1 MSNDACTMTATQ
13 IAAHISS
20 GKLTAEA
27 VMNDH
32 LARIAA
38 REREVNAFI
47 DFDAERA
54 LMLARA
60 ADQRPEKGL
69 LHGVPFA
76 VKDIIDTVD
85 LPTSWGSP
93 IYKGFQAPRNASC
106 VEMLMRAGAIPIGKT
121 VTTEFAYFS
130 PGATRNPHNL
140 EHTPGGSSSGSAA
153 AVADGMAAF
162 GLGSQTAASLTRP
175 AAYCGVFGYKASQG
189 SIDLQG
195 VMGLASN
202 LDSLGLLAR
211 GIDDLIL
218 ARAALCG
225 TVLPSDSQ
233 GHSSPQKVAFFKGPH
248 WHEASQSMQDACVS
262 AAEALRSAGV
272 SVTDMESPAE
282 FAHLSECHK
291 TVMAFEVARARHFEF
306 RSYPE
311 QLSSAFYGLIETGL
325 SISRADYDAALAA
338 RDAGEAAL
346 AKLLSSHDAIMTPAA
361 PSGAPAGIKA
371 TGDPLFS
378 RLWTLMRVPT
388 VTLPFGRD
396 AANLPLAFQLVGR
409 FGEDQ
414 TLLAHSRVIA
424 DHLQISCDIPKLQPC
439 P

>member
-1 MSNDACTMTATQ
+1 MSIDICSMTATE
-13 IAAHISS
+13 IVAHITS

-27 VMNDH
+27 VMDDH
-32 LARIAA
+32 LARVDA
-38 REREVNAFI
+38 RESEVNAFI

-85 LPTSWGSP
+85 LPTGWGSP
-93 IYKGFQAPRNASC
+93 IYSGFQPPRNASC

-140 EHTPGGSSSGSAA
+140 NHTPGGSSSGSAA
-153 AVADGMAAF
+153 AVADGMAAL

-195 VMGLASN
+195 VMGLAAS

-218 ARAALCG
+218 ARAALCE
-225 TVLPSDSQ
+225 TVLPGDRQ
-233 GHSSPQKVAFFKGPH
+233 GHSSPQKIAFFKGPH
-248 WHEASQSMQDACVS
+248 WHEASQSMQDSCVS

-272 SVTDMESPAE
+272 SVTDLRSPAE
-282 FAHLSECHK
+282 FTHLSECHK

-325 SISRADYDAALAA
+325 STPRADYDAALAT
-338 RDAGEAAL
+338 RDAGEATL
-346 AKLLSSHDAIMTPAA
+346 AKLLSSYDVILTPAA
-361 PSGAPAGIKA
+361 PSGAPAGIEA

-396 AANLPLAFQLVGR
+396 AANLPLAFQLVGS

-424 DHLQISCDIPKLQPC
+424 NHLQISCKIPKLQPC
-439 P
+439 R